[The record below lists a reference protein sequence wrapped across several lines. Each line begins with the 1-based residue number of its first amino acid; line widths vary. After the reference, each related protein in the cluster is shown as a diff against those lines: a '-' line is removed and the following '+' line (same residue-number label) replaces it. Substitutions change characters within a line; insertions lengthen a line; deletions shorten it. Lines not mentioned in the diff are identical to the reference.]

1 MQVILHDNCEI
12 NTFYDSS
19 AEFNDELQ
27 FGEYGE
33 KMQKLVQQ
41 TTFLISQQM

>member
-27 FGEYGE
+27 FGSTER
-33 KMQKLVQQ
+33 KCINLSNKQL
-41 TTFLISQQM
+41 S

>member
-19 AEFNDELQ
+19 AEFTDELQ
-27 FGEYGE
+27 FGSTERNLSN
-33 KMQKLVQQ
+33 KQL
-41 TTFLISQQM
+41 S